1 MKAGFILEKNS
12 FTYPIQLHIQSKA
25 CTVIGGGNV
34 ALRKVKSLLQAGAK
48 ITLVAPQLTPE
59 LLDYAKNGLITLLQ
73 RDFLPGDTKGAFL
86 VIAATNN
93 ASVNEAIAS
102 EAASHNQLVNVTSNP
117 DLGNFTVPGTLQK
130 GNLVFTV
137 ATGGTPA
144 LTKLIT
150 RELHDSYGDNF
161 AAFADFLLEIR
172 KNIKN
177 IPSTSQEREKLWQ
190 NMLTPK
196 IMQLVRTGNIEKA
209 KESITNAINSFRTK
223 S

>member
-12 FTYPIQLHIQSKA
+12 FTYPIQLHIQSKP
-25 CTVIGGGNV
+25 CTVIGGGKV
-34 ALRKVKSLLQAGAK
+34 ALRKVNSLLQAGAK

-59 LLDYAKNGLITLLQ
+59 LLVYAKDGLITLLQ
-73 RDFLPGDTKGAFL
+73 RNFLPGDTTGAFL
-86 VIAATNN
+86 VIAATDN

-102 EAASHNQLVNVTSNP
+102 EASSHNQLVNVTSNP

-172 KNIKN
+172 NNIKN
-177 IPSTSQEREKLWQ
+177 IPSTSLEREKLWK